1 MQKQFTFKFSENA
14 KNATVRPI
22 FKEGDR
28 TEIKNYRPVSLLN
41 IFSIIYDRFL
51 HENLTNYIDT
61 FLSKFISAYRKSYS
75 SNHVLIRLIGSW
87 EKSLDQK
94 KFVGAVLKD
103 LSKAFDSIPMTF
115 LLQSIFYAYLKRGKE
130 NVRINNTHSIFQILL
145 SGIPQGTAFIQH
157 IYK

>member
-1 MQKQFTFKFSENA
+1 MQNQFTFKFSENA

-22 FKEGDR
+22 VKEGDR

-41 IFSIIYDRFL
+41 IFSKIYDRFL

-61 FLSKFISAYRKSYS
+61 FLSKFTSAYRKSYS

-103 LSKAFDSIPMTF
+103 LSKAFDSIPHD
-115 LLQSIFYAYLKRGKE
+115 LLIAKHLLCLRFFKE
-130 NVRINNTHSIFQILL
+130 LPRILL
-145 SGIPQGTAFIQH
+145 FIL
-157 IYK
+157 KKKKRKR